1 MAALENVGDD
11 NDSTG
16 SGGGTVL
23 LAAST
28 SLARLCFAPLP
39 LTLFLFCI
47 IIFFF
52 HCCMCN
58 DSSST
63 TTLQTLKPILPNK
76 SPGPGPSHPSTATI
90 PAFPEQSDV
99 KGCPL

>member
-1 MAALENVGDD
+1 M
-11 NDSTG
+11 S
-16 SGGGTVL
+16 
-23 LAAST
+23 
-28 SLARLCFAPLP
+28 APLP

-52 HCCMCN
+52 HCYMCN

-99 KGCPL
+99 KGCPLTL